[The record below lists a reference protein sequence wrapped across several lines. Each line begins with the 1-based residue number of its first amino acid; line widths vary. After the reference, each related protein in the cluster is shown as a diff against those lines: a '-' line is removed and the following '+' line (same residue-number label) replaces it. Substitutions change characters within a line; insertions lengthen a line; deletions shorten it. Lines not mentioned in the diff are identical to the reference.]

1 MSERPARQG
10 LQVGTMVRPIL
21 LASFAAFFPLSVH
34 AQGRA
39 MMPAA
44 SHAVAAAP
52 RAVAHAAPPM
62 VSRAMPTARIVVR
75 TGTPRPRIASS
86 SAGRVT
92 RRAGGTHHSAGA
104 GAFTSD
110 FVPVPGRGF
119 DMAHLAATRGQE
131 AVGAGRHRRQE
142 PILFPFIDGG
152 FFLPSSPVVVEEAAA
167 PEAPGEENA
176 ETEVAERPRHA
187 RVMQAA
193 PAPAPPQV
201 EEASAAPRQTEE
213 FVFVRRDGTVFFA
226 VAYAWENGVL
236 RYVTSEGLRRTIARE
251 TLDLNATQQFNE
263 QRGLNFRLPA

>member
-1 MSERPARQG
+1 
-10 LQVGTMVRPIL
+10 MVRPIL
-21 LASFAAFFPLSVH
+21 LASFAAILPMSVQG
-34 AQGRA
+34 QGRA

-52 RAVAHAAPPM
+52 RAVAHAASPV
-62 VSRAMPTARIVVR
+62 VSRATPTARIVVR
-75 TGTPRPRIASS
+75 TGTPRPRIAAS

-104 GAFTSD
+104 TAFTSD
-110 FVPVPGRGF
+110 FVPVPGLGF
-119 DMAHLAATRGQE
+119 DMTHLAATRGPE
-131 AVGAGRHRRQE
+131 AVGAGRHREQQ

-167 PEAPGEENA
+167 PEAAEENA
-176 ETEVAERPRHA
+176 ETEVAERPRRA
-187 RVMQAA
+187 RVTQ